1 MTRLITRLL
10 LWLVVAALPLQG
22 VTAATMMV
30 KGLAQAGQVGWH
42 EMAVAEHDV
51 ATVNV
56 ASHSEE
62 HCFVLEGD
70 TLAKKKN
77 KSGRHAKHACHACAA
92 CALWSVAP
100 YSYPLNVHLDLA
112 RAGGPL
118 GLTESFVSH
127 IPESLQRPP
136 AVAI

>member
-30 KGLAQAGQVGWH
+30 KGLAQAGQVGGH
-42 EMAVAEHDV
+42 EMSVAEHDAV
-51 ATVNV
+51 TGNV
-56 ASHSEE
+56 ASDGEE
-62 HCFVLEGD
+62 HCFVHSDD
-70 TLAKKKN
+70 TLTKKKS
-77 KSGRHAKHACHACAA
+77 KSGRHAKHACLACAA

-100 YSYPLNVHLDLA
+100 YSYPLYVHPDLA
-112 RAGGPL
+112 RADGPS

>member
-30 KGLAQAGQVGWH
+30 KGLAQSGQVGGH
-42 EMAVAEHDV
+42 EMSADERDV
-51 ATVNV
+51 ATGNV
-56 ASHSEE
+56 ANDGEE
-62 HCFVLEGD
+62 HCFVHEDD
-70 TLAKKKN
+70 TLAKK
-77 KSGRHAKHACHACAA
+77 KSGRHAKHACLACAA

-100 YSYPLNVHLDLA
+100 YSYPLYVHLDPA
-112 RAGGPL
+112 RAGGPY
-118 GLTESFVSH
+118 GSTESFVSH

>member
-30 KGLAQAGQVGWH
+30 KGLAQAGQVGGH
-42 EMAVAEHDV
+42 EMSVAEHDV
-51 ATVNV
+51 ATGNG
-56 ASHSEE
+56 ASDSEE
-62 HCFVLEGD
+62 HCFVHED
-70 TLAKKKN
+70 RTLAKQKN
-77 KSGRHAKHACHACAA
+77 KSGRHAKHACLACAA

-100 YSYPLNVHLDLA
+100 YSYPLYVYLDLA
-112 RAGGPL
+112 RTGGPR